1 MSKLFNPITIRNINL
16 KNRIVMSPL
25 SLFEAT
31 DGFANEKHF
40 NHYGQYAREGVA
52 AIIQEATSVCSFGR
66 ASEADLGIWKDEHVD
81 HLKEIVK
88 SIEKQNC
95 IPGIQL
101 THAGQRSAAQAK
113 RRRHKNDW
121 FANTSSTASVMHSY
135 SHQNLD
141 KKAISEIVSSFK
153 QGAERAIKA
162 GYKIIEIHATHNYLV
177 HQFLSPIVNKRTDEY
192 GGSFTNRVRF
202 LLEIISE
209 IKPLLKEE
217 HSLWVRMSATDW
229 EDKGWTLND
238 SISLAGLLKD
248 GGVDVLDL
256 IAAETMPFNKKNLF
270 SDMPMLFA
278 ETIRKDT
285 GITVALAGAVSSS
298 HRAENVLKR
307 EQADLIM
314 LGMPLIKQPSFI
326 NQASKELYK

>member
-25 SLFEAT
+25 SLLEAT

-40 NHYGQYAREGVA
+40 NHYGQYAQEGVA

-66 ASEADLGIWKDEHVD
+66 ASDADLGIWKDEHID
-81 HLKEIVK
+81 YLKEIVK
-88 SIEKQNC
+88 SIERQNC

-101 THAGQRSAAQAK
+101 THAGQRAASQTK

-121 FANTSSTASVMHSY
+121 LATTASTTSVMHNY

-141 KKAISEIVSSFK
+141 KKTITEIIEKFK
-153 QGAERAIKA
+153 HAAERAIKA
-162 GYKIIEIHATHNYLV
+162 GYKIIEIHATHNYLI
-177 HQFLSPIVNKRTDEY
+177 HQFLSPVVNKRTDEY

-202 LLEIISE
+202 LLDIISE
-209 IKPLLKEE
+209 IKPLLNEE
-217 HSLWVRMSATDW
+217 HLLWVRLSATEW

-238 SISLAGLLKD
+238 SIALAGLLKD
-248 GGVDVLDL
+248 KGVDVLDL
-256 IAAETMPFNKKNLF
+256 VASETIPFNKKSSY

-278 ETIRKDT
+278 EAIRKDT
-285 GITVALAGAVSSS
+285 GIIVALAGAVSGS

-326 NQASKELYK
+326 SRASNELHQ